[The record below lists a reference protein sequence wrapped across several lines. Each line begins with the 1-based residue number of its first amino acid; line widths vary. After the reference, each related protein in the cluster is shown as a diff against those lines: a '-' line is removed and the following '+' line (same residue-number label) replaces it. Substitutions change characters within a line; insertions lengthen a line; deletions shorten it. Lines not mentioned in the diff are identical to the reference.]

1 MRLSGKVNPVW
12 IIQKQSISYSL
23 FYQIIENELA
33 SIEQIFL
40 VLELDQVFLRDYNLS
55 FNFIFNE
62 KTIL

>member
-1 MRLSGKVNPVW
+1 MRLSGQVNPVW
-12 IIQKQSISYSL
+12 NMPKQSISYSV

-33 SIEQIFL
+33 SIEWIFL
-40 VLELDQVFLRDYNLS
+40 VLKLDSEFLRDYNLS

>member
-33 SIEQIFL
+33 SIEWIFL
-40 VLELDQVFLRDYNLS
+40 VLKLDSEFLRDYNLS